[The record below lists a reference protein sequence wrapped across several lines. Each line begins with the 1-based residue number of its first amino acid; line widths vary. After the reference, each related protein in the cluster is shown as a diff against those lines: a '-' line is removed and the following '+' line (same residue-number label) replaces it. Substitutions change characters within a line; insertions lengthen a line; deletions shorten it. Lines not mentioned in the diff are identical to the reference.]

1 MSIEEGAE
9 THTVQIMGREFPWLQ
24 LNVQHRMHD
33 ELYAHLIACVYKSD
47 IDSRY
52 STNNPSPFLQNLLAH
67 PTQVIAG
74 SNYYELRSFLHF
86 IDVEH
91 GKQESEEGASSWNT
105 LEVNAVD
112 ALVKALIER
121 PGIEKGSIGVLT
133 GYRAQKKLLR
143 RKARDNGWGSW
154 TDVCIDTK
162 ANMPLLI
169 RSLD

>member
-1 MSIEEGAE
+1 ME
-9 THTVQIMGREFPWLQ
+9 REFPWLQ

-121 PGIEKGSIGVLT
+121 PGIEKGDIGVLT
-133 GYRAQKKLLR
+133 GYRAQKKLL
-143 RKARDNGWGSW
+143 GSKSYAAFSNAASNAPRVFHPRLPP
-154 TDVCIDTK
+154 TRP
-162 ANMPLLI
+162 PLVYLL
-169 RSLD
+169 RSPK